1 MKRLSLLLLLCSV
14 TGTAAWPQTPPPPPP
29 PPPPGTSFE
38 QHKALAIT
46 KVQAHI
52 AHEQQLLSCLQSAQD
67 RAALKA
73 CKLAA
78 RPVR

>member
-14 TGTAAWPQTPPPPPP
+14 TGTAAWAQTPPP

-38 QHKALAIT
+38 QHKALAIA

>member
-1 MKRLSLLLLLCSV
+1 MKHLSLLLLLCSTTV
-14 TGTAAWPQTPPPPPP
+14 TAAWAQTPPPP
-29 PPPPGTSFE
+29 GTPFE
-38 QHKALAIT
+38 QHRAMAIA